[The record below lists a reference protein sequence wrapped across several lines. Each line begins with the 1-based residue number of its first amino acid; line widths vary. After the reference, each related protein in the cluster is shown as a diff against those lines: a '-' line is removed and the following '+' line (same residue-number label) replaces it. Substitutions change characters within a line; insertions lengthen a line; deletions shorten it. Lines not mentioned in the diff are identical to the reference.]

1 MTCLGLRRRAKDV
14 AQCVWGSGDV
24 PKTLSAKGG
33 SLMGT
38 STMILQHRAKRASAR
53 HAERRDGAGYC
64 LNTTSPTGKHSS
76 GKSRRLECMLLVLK
90 ANLNK
95 NVARECKAWSAAELH
110 RYSFDEAA
118 AEELYDSSFDD
129 ELQWT
134 SSRSDE
140 ERAAPALVEN
150 VDSMLPFMEVSH
162 LEDMKNKQQ

>member
-1 MTCLGLRRRAKDV
+1 
-14 AQCVWGSGDV
+14 
-24 PKTLSAKGG
+24 
-33 SLMGT
+33 
-38 STMILQHRAKRASAR
+38 
-53 HAERRDGAGYC
+53 
-64 LNTTSPTGKHSS
+64 
-76 GKSRRLECMLLVLK
+76 MLLVLK

-95 NVARECKAWSAAELH
+95 NVARYVSNFQCSSTLIWVLTEEKAIVFRECKAWSAAELH